1 MAFILNNLGYHV
13 IVNDMSEN
21 RELGDII
28 SFNDFNID
36 IKTYR
41 NVDFNFSGE
50 YLEGYDFMIDYYD
63 DLSKKVS
70 GERFDCIILNS
81 SVSRSELEICRRI
94 INVSKSDVIM
104 VIRDRTDNCINRKY
118 IMKYIITAPNL
129 LKIHEINL
137 DFYDKE
143 YQFMMDYDGIGKVK
157 YLSENY
163 VNVLSKTVCSVT
175 GKGQGSVKKAIK
187 NMREGR
193 IFDNRFL
200 E

>member
-21 RELGDII
+21 RELGDIV
-28 SFNDFNID
+28 SLDDFNTD

-50 YLEGYDFMIDYYD
+50 FLQGYDFMINYYD
-63 DLSKKVS
+63 DLRKKVLND
-70 GERFDCIILNS
+70 RFDCIVLNT
-81 SVSRSELEICRRI
+81 SVLRSDLEVCRGI
-94 INVSKSDVIM
+94 INSSKSDVIM
-104 VIRDRTDNCINRKY
+104 IIRDRTDNCINRKY
-118 IMKYIITAPNL
+118 ISKYIITSANL
-129 LKIHEINL
+129 LKMHEISL

-143 YQFMMDYDGIGKVK
+143 YQYMMDYDGIGKIK

-163 VNVLSKTVCSVT
+163 TNVLIKTICSVT